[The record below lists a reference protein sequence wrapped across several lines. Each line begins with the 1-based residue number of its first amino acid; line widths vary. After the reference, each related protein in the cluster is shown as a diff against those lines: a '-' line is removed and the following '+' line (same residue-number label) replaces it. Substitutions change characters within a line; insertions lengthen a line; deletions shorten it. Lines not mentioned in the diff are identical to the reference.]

1 MEAEVKKKDEEMIA
15 NYGNKRRYVSGNGLD
30 GAISNAIMSMNAG
43 ILEEIKAE
51 MDAREK
57 KNKIM
62 NGIRNR
68 LGNIA
73 LSARVRPNP

>member
-1 MEAEVKKKDEEMIA
+1 M
-15 NYGNKRRYVSGNGLD
+15 D

-43 ILEEIKAE
+43 ILDEIKVE
-51 MDAREK
+51 MQAREK
-57 KNKIM
+57 KNRIM

-73 LSARVRPNP
+73 LSARNRPKP